1 MVGFTT
7 RLVDNNVFQNDF
19 LAADISIGDVE
30 PARLVF
36 HGGSIENIK
45 HTIAPN
51 PAVKIR
57 KIKSGI
63 LREMTPGILNGFL
76 IVTMIVIVYAFLYY
90 RYHKKKEN
98 LPQQ

>member
-7 RLVDNNVFQNDF
+7 RLVDHDVFQNEF
-19 LAADISIGDVE
+19 IAADISMGDTE
-30 PARLVF
+30 PARLIF
-36 HGGSIENIK
+36 HGGSIQDIK

-51 PAVKIR
+51 PALKMR
-57 KIKSGI
+57 KIKSGV

-76 IVTMIVIVYAFLYY
+76 IVGMIVIVYAFLYY

-98 LPQQ
+98 LTQQ